1 MTNRDKVNAL
11 SNREMAV
18 LWDYIKSNCAG
29 SNCVFYAC
37 PDCGGDCLKGFEAW
51 LGLECEAEENT
62 PVDNKAEKLSKKL
75 ETVFITNGDKI
86 KSMDNAELAKVLCQS
101 KEFDKCNYC
110 SYLTP
115 DTLYCHKESC
125 VDGIKAWLD
134 APSANE
140 PDNPPADKHVD
151 LQKVSEKVC
160 DNVNHP
166 AHYNRAGAMECI
178 REMVVIL
185 GYEATINFC
194 NLNAWKYRYRSS
206 EKNGAEDMAKS
217 DWYVKK
223 ADELK
228 AEAGYF

>member
-29 SNCVFYAC
+29 NNCVFYAC

-51 LGLECEAEENT
+51 LGLECEAEET
-62 PVDNKAEKLSKKL
+62 PPVDNKAEKLSKKL

-110 SYLTP
+110 SYLTS

-125 VDGIKAWLD
+125 VDGIKTWLES
-134 APSANE
+134 PSEENQ
-140 PDNPPADKHVD
+140 PADKHVD
-151 LQKVSEKVC
+151 LQRVSGKVC

-166 AHYNRAGAMECI
+166 DHYNHGKIEVIDFIEDKQLGFHLGNAIKYISRAGRKDPTRTVEDLRKAAWYLNRQIE
-178 REMVVIL
+178 RLEMSL
-185 GYEATINFC
+185 GGQ
-194 NLNAWKYRYRSS
+194 NA
-206 EKNGAEDMAKS
+206 
-217 DWYVKK
+217 
-223 ADELK
+223 
-228 AEAGYF
+228 